1 MQTFYTIFYFLS
13 TNWLELIPL
22 PTLITHFSSCNIYI
36 KNLEFN
42 YLFQSGTGS
51 MGCGSSYDHRSSDPP
66 PITTPPSAAINC
78 DMCGNKFSFISRKRT
93 CTDCGN
99 VFCTT
104 CLPND
109 RNVSSKSRT
118 CARCGVLNKRPP
130 HRGEL
135 MKLRVKD
142 LQHFLTRKRINIKSC
157 VGKF

>member
-1 MQTFYTIFYFLS
+1 M
-13 TNWLELIPL
+13 
-22 PTLITHFSSCNIYI
+22 
-36 KNLEFN
+36 EFN

-99 VFCTT
+99 IFCTT